1 MRVNRVGSW
10 VILAMVVVAL
20 ALAGCGPGQGETTPS
35 PSRSAYPNP
44 DLLVETDW
52 LEGRL
57 SDPSV
62 RVVDMRSSE
71 AYQGAHIPGAVNVP
85 VGDITSTINGV
96 PFEFDQ
102 GEMQATLNRI
112 GLTPDMTVVVY
123 DNLGMMSAARFFWSL
138 DLVGHPDA
146 RVLDGGWNAW
156 VAEGLETTGQVPQ
169 VQPSQYPIQL
179 DDSRLVDAEQVLAKL
194 DDENVVIVDA
204 RSPQEYTG
212 EVKLAQRGG
221 HIPGAVNFVWLD
233 ALTGG
238 DTAYTINSDWQAQL
252 QDPDV
257 EMFLPAADLRE
268 LLGARGILPGASV
281 ITYCQTLWRGSHVY
295 FLLRLMGYEN
305 VSGYDGSWAEWGNRP
320 DLPVVEG
327 PAPGSLQDAVYGE

>member
-1 MRVNRVGSW
+1 MRAKRAGRW
-10 VILAMVVVAL
+10 ALFATTAVAL
-20 ALAGCGPGQGETTPS
+20 ALVGCGPGQGGTTPS

-44 DLLVETDW
+44 DLLVQTDW
-52 LEGRL
+52 LKARL

-62 RVVDMRSSE
+62 RVVDMRSPE
-71 AYQGAHIPGAVNVP
+71 AYQETHIPGAVNVP
-85 VGDITSTINGV
+85 VGDITSTINGI
-96 PFEFDQ
+96 PLEFDR
-102 GEMQATLNRI
+102 EETQAALNRI
-112 GLTPDMTVVVY
+112 GLTPDMTVVIY
-123 DNLGMMSAARFFWSL
+123 DDLGMMNAARLFWSL

-156 VAEGLETTGQVPQ
+156 VAGGLETTDQAPQ

-179 DDSRLVDAEQVLAKL
+179 DDSRLVDAQEVLAKL

-212 EVKLAQRGG
+212 EAKLAQQGG

-238 DTAYTINSDWQAQL
+238 DAVYTINSDWQAQL

-257 EMFLPAADLRE
+257 EVFLPAADLRE
-268 LLGARGILPGASV
+268 LLGERGILPGASV
-281 ITYCQTLWRGSHVY
+281 ITYCQTLWRGAHVY

-320 DLPVVEG
+320 DLPAVEG
-327 PAPGSLQDAVYGE
+327 PAPGSLQDAVYGG